1 MPHEV
6 ENFWPVPTSLPR
18 NVLLTV
24 QFWGTCWFRH
34 NKQMQRLI
42 HVSNW
47 KLAGYSHIN
56 DALFSFYLELL
67 WIWIL
72 RNVQNCSGVIK
83 KKLNF
88 WKFLTDFVLK
98 LTLLR
103 ATCGGKFKLL
113 TKTSPKTN
121 KNWGNFWTEKWY
133 VFLRKDTDWR
143 YF

>member
-1 MPHEV
+1 MKFVAQDFKTKREDLFHV
-6 ENFWPVPTSLPR
+6 NLQAQRKNKTITKSGKLKFLGKNSSYVSL
-18 NVLLTV
+18 V
-24 QFWGTCWFRH
+24 
-34 NKQMQRLI
+34 
-42 HVSNW
+42 
-47 KLAGYSHIN
+47 IN

-98 LTLLR
+98 LTLLC

-121 KNWGNFWTEKWY
+121 ENWGNFWTEKWY

>member
-1 MPHEV
+1 MKFVAQDFKTKREDLFQV
-6 ENFWPVPTSLPR
+6 NLQAQLKNKTITKSGKLKFLGKNSSYVSL
-18 NVLLTV
+18 V
-24 QFWGTCWFRH
+24 
-34 NKQMQRLI
+34 
-42 HVSNW
+42 
-47 KLAGYSHIN
+47 IN

>member
-1 MPHEV
+1 MKFVAQDFKTKREDLFHV
-6 ENFWPVPTSLPR
+6 NLQAQLKNKTITKSGKLKFLGKNSSYVSL
-18 NVLLTV
+18 V
-24 QFWGTCWFRH
+24 
-34 NKQMQRLI
+34 
-42 HVSNW
+42 
-47 KLAGYSHIN
+47 IN

-98 LTLLR
+98 LTLLC

-121 KNWGNFWTEKWY
+121 ENWGNFWTEKWY

>member
-1 MPHEV
+1 MKFVAQDFKTKREDLFHV
-6 ENFWPVPTSLPR
+6 NLQAQ
-18 NVLLTV
+18 LK
-24 QFWGTCWFRH
+24 
-34 NKQMQRLI
+34 NKTITKSGKLKFLGKNSS
-42 HVSNW
+42 HVS
-47 KLAGYSHIN
+47 LVIN

-98 LTLLR
+98 LTLLC